1 MNRSHTFPLIKKKE
15 AIMVRLFSSLI
26 LVLAFMFCFD
36 ASIANAQISRQNPYR
51 SFNIS
56 EGHLFI
62 P

>member
-1 MNRSHTFPLIKKKE
+1 
-15 AIMVRLFSSLI
+15 MVRLFSSLI